1 MKLVDANLLVYS
13 VNESAPQHELAR
25 KWLEETL
32 AGDETVGFAWIV
44 LMGFLRL
51 TTRAPIF
58 PKPLPTG
65 KVLDLMELWLDQPCA
80 TIVHPGERHFEI
92 LRKLLLPFGT
102 AGNITTDAHLA
113 AIAIEHGAEVCSTDA
128 DFGRFADVRWRNPL
142 AGPKGKHR

>member
-13 VNESAPQHELAR
+13 VNDNAPEHDLAR

-44 LMGFLRL
+44 LIAFLRL

-58 PKPLPTG
+58 AKPLPTA
-65 KVLDLMELWLDQPCA
+65 KALDLMEGWLSQPCA

-92 LRKLLLPFGT
+92 LRKLLLPLGT

-113 AIAIEHGAEVCSTDA
+113 AIAIEHGAEVCSTDG
-128 DFGRFADVRWRNPL
+128 DFRRFPGVRWRNPL
-142 AGPKGKHR
+142 AGLRG

>member
-13 VNESAPQHELAR
+13 VNDNAPQHDLAR

-44 LMGFLRL
+44 LIGFLRL

-58 PKPLPTG
+58 QKPLSTSR
-65 KVLDLMELWLDQPCA
+65 VLDLMELWLSQPCA
-80 TIVHPGERHFEI
+80 TIVHPGDRHFEI
-92 LRKLLLPFGT
+92 LRKLLLPLGT

-113 AIAIEHGAEVCSTDA
+113 AIAIEHGAEVYSTDG
-128 DFGRFADVRWRNPL
+128 DFRRFPGVRWRNPL
-142 AGPKGKHR
+142 AGLRG